1 MTQNSDHE
9 VSVQEEVEKVFMGKP
24 HVVLLGAGA
33 SKAALPKG
41 DKNGKSIPILREVAS
56 ELNLSKYFPSDLT
69 DLSRTDFEA
78 AYSKLHSM
86 GISPE
91 LESIDKSIAEYFSSL
106 ELPKEVNLYDH
117 LQLSLREKDVI
128 ATFNWDP
135 FLMQSRIRLAKLGV
149 TKFPQLFFLHGNVRV
164 GFCSKDKVSGLIGN
178 KCSKCGN
185 YFTPSRLLYPVE
197 NKNYQDADFIEREW
211 EAIRFYLKG
220 CFMFTVFGYSAP
232 STDVEAVELLKDTWG
247 NVSKRN
253 MEQTE
258 IINRPGADH
267 DVLRETWD
275 SFIHTHHYDIFESF
289 YESFLAYHPRRTGEA
304 YWNQYYEAKFIS
316 RNAIPRDLTDI
327 KTLIEWFRLLLEAE
341 KKV

>member
-1 MTQNSDHE
+1 
-9 VSVQEEVEKVFMGKP
+9 
-24 HVVLLGAGA
+24 
-33 SKAALPKG
+33 
-41 DKNGKSIPILREVAS
+41 
-56 ELNLSKYFPSDLT
+56 
-69 DLSRTDFEA
+69 
-78 AYSKLHSM
+78 
-86 GISPE
+86 
-91 LESIDKSIAEYFSSL
+91 
-106 ELPKEVNLYDH
+106 
-117 LQLSLREKDVI
+117 
-128 ATFNWDP
+128 
-135 FLMQSRIRLAKLGV
+135 
-149 TKFPQLFFLHGNVRV
+149 
-164 GFCSKDKVSGLIGN
+164 
-178 KCSKCGN
+178 
-185 YFTPSRLLYPVE
+185 
-197 NKNYQDADFIEREW
+197 
-211 EAIRFYLKG
+211 
-220 CFMFTVFGYSAP
+220 MFTVFGYSAP